1 MQPKFSDNMIITFG
15 YAYPGYNPKLPGS
28 LAHQAFALYREGM
41 TVAEYIRKNG
51 PKPRAN
57 LIYDEAKG
65 FIRITKPKFKK

>member
-1 MQPKFSDNMIITFG
+1 MQPKFDNHMIITFG
-15 YAYPGYNPKLPGS
+15 PAYRGDNPKLPGS
-28 LAHQAFALYREGM
+28 LAFQAFSLYREGM

-65 FIRITKPKFKK
+65 FIRITKPRFK